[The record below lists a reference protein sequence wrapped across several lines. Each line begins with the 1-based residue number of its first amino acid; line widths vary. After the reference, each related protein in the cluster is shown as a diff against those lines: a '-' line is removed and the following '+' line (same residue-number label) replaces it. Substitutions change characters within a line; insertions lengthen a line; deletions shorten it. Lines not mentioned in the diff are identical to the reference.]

1 MTISKGDFKKD
12 NLHEIIK
19 KLKMDN
25 SNKKDVEKAIL
36 HRDEVLKHLK
46 TIDGHIVVSL
56 LKRY

>member
-25 SNKKDVEKAIL
+25 SNKKDINKAIL
-36 HRDEVLKHLK
+36 HCDEVLKHLK
-46 TIDGHIVVSL
+46 TIDGHIAKNV
-56 LKRY
+56 LKR

>member
-1 MTISKGDFKKD
+1 
-12 NLHEIIK
+12 
-19 KLKMDN
+19 MDN